1 MNVYRSLEE
10 LPQTIKNPV
19 ITFGSFDGVHLGH
32 SYVFNRM
39 KAIANEVEGETI
51 VTTFHPH
58 PRKVIY
64 PSDKSLSLITTI
76 EEKIN
81 LFEKNNIDHLVIMPF
96 SVEFSQITPQEYIE
110 TFIIKSFRPHTIVIG
125 YDHRFGLNRKG
136 DINTLRWYEKN
147 NQFKVV
153 EIPQKRVETMKISS
167 TVIRKSI
174 QNGDVVKANTL
185 LGHNFKLSGTVI
197 HGEKLGEKIGYK
209 TANISPVSKEKL
221 IPGEGIYA
229 VFVNYDEYQYKGMLY
244 IGTKP
249 TIRSNGQKSIEVHIF
264 DFNEIVYGKEI
275 EVEFIEF
282 IRKDATFGSLEE
294 LREKINSDRE
304 QSLKILNGIR
314 RNYKIEI

>member
-1 MNVYRSLEE
+1 MNVYRSIEE
-10 LPQTIKNPV
+10 LPQNIKNPV

-32 SYVFNRM
+32 SYVFNQM
-39 KAIANEVEGETI
+39 KTIAKEIGGETV

-64 PSDKSLSLITTI
+64 PSDTSLALITTI
-76 EEKIN
+76 EEKIK
-81 LFEKNNIDHLVIMPF
+81 LFGINHIDHLVIMPF

-110 TFIIKSFRPHTIVIG
+110 TFIIKKFRPHTIVIG

-136 DINTLRWYEKN
+136 DINTLKMYEKKGAF
-147 NQFKVV
+147 QVI
-153 EIPQKRVETMKISS
+153 EIPQKRVESMKISS
-167 TVIRKSI
+167 TAIRKSI
-174 QNGDVVKANTL
+174 QNGNIGRANTL
-185 LGHNFKLSGTVI
+185 LGHHFKLSGTVI

-209 TANISPVSKEKL
+209 TANIEPLSREKL

-249 TIRSNGQKSIEVHIF
+249 TIRANGQKSIEVHIF

-282 IRKDATFGSLEE
+282 VRKDATFGSLEE

-304 QSLKILNGIR
+304 ESLKILDGIR
-314 RNYKIEI
+314 TDSKIEI